1 MSMDLTQEHLLGILR
16 KLTQIKSNI
25 AWFLKVVEEKKVVEK
40 MVVEEK
46 NTMLLI
52 VATLCQC
59 SPFEKSFGNS
69 INNFF

>member
-1 MSMDLTQEHLLGILR
+1 MSTDLTKEHLLGTLW

-46 NTMLLI
+46 KHDAFNSCHIVSMLSLSK
-52 VATLCQC
+52 VLW
-59 SPFEKSFGNS
+59 KLNK
-69 INNFF
+69 